1 MCGISGV
8 YNLLNKPQKG
18 LSKYIQ
24 AMNYLQEHRGPDG
37 EGAWFND
44 NKSVGF
50 GHRRL
55 SIIDLED
62 RAAQP
67 MRRDNISIT
76 YNGEIYNYKELKRK
90 YSSKFSFTTNSDTE
104 VIIAGY
110 KIYGKD
116 FIHDLRVCFHL
127 LFGMKMR
134 VLFLCKR
141 SLWN

>member
-1 MCGISGV
+1 MRNIKGFTIFII
-8 YNLLNKPQKG
+8 NIKG

-67 MRRDNISIT
+67 MRRDNISIA
-76 YNGEIYNYKELKRK
+76 YNGEHIL
-90 YSSKFSFTTNSDTE
+90 
-104 VIIAGY
+104 
-110 KIYGKD
+110 
-116 FIHDLRVCFHL
+116 
-127 LFGMKMR
+127 
-134 VLFLCKR
+134 
-141 SLWN
+141 

>member
-8 YNLLNKPQKG
+8 YNLHNKPQKG

-67 MRRDNISIT
+67 MRRGIIFQLPIMVKYIIIKS
-76 YNGEIYNYKELKRK
+76 LKRNTLQNFPLQQIPIPK
-90 YSSKFSFTTNSDTE
+90 
-104 VIIAGY
+104 
-110 KIYGKD
+110 
-116 FIHDLRVCFHL
+116 
-127 LFGMKMR
+127 
-134 VLFLCKR
+134 
-141 SLWN
+141 

>member
-1 MCGISGV
+1 MV
-8 YNLLNKPQKG
+8 
-18 LSKYIQ
+18 
-24 AMNYLQEHRGPDG
+24 
-37 EGAWFND
+37 ND

-76 YNGEIYNYKELKRK
+76 YNGEIYNYKELKKK

-116 FIHDLRVCFHL
+116 FIHDLRGMFSFAIWDEKEGSL
-127 LFGMKMR
+127 L
-134 VLFLCKR
+134 CER
-141 SLWN
+141 SFWN

>member
-76 YNGEIYNYKELKRK
+76 YNGEIYNYMELKKK
-90 YSSKFSFTTNSDTE
+90 YSSKF
-104 VIIAGY
+104 
-110 KIYGKD
+110 
-116 FIHDLRVCFHL
+116 R
-127 LFGMKMR
+127 
-134 VLFLCKR
+134 
-141 SLWN
+141 